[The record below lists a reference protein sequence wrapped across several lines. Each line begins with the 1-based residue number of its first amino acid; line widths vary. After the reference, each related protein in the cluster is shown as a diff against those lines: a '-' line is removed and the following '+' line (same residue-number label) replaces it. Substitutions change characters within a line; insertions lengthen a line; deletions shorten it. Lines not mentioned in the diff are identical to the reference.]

1 MGAKKPGDG
10 EFDDFGLDDE
20 LDMGPASTDDGMSLK
35 DDRKAVT
42 IVATS
47 FASGAKDYLM
57 DPRRQKEFIKKSLP
71 PGYSAAFDT
80 VDTGTKFAKELYDT
94 ATEELKPLTD
104 SAKKILDKTLP
115 KDGQYKPG
123 GLVEKLAKW
132 SRNKQSSGMS
142 EDETNEAA
150 ITTGLAD
157 IFKVQAEEQAA
168 KDRTENA
175 ERKVDRAIQMKMHG
189 GTLAHLQQIAGYTG
203 RLAAYQDQVL
213 VKFQQKQLELNYRQ
227 YFVQRQLLT
236 TMRDHAAI
244 SKDNLLVIAK
254 NTGLPDFVKM
264 RNTEV
269 VEQVLKTSTIAALGG
284 KARDW
289 FAGSSKRL
297 LSRYKAELRE
307 FASSV
312 GMVLESAGNTIE
324 MGQAMEEAGIDRR
337 TFAMEM
343 AGSGLGQA
351 AAGKLTGK
359 LSEKLLEMSSKNP
372 KLVNWGLRIA
382 NMNRGIP
389 QMLLDWV
396 RDRDPDGEGW
406 LSKFLNLTKEGL
418 GDFKKDTAIRTSAAD
433 KLDEAV
439 HFNLQTRQTL
449 VEVIPGWLSR
459 IHNELRMTRTGDDS
473 ISPMKYSF
481 ESGTFE
487 ETRQAYKGV
496 IKRVFDK
503 SKLTSS
509 TDKLREM
516 MAVFDGADLTDAE
529 KAALTKMMFEGAYDT
544 DVGLSVKKLLED
556 DGFEGVDDSIASPLK
571 QKMRN
576 YFGVSYTETLDRNGK
591 VKKKPQWDMEGPGQ
605 SRLSQLNSGFA
616 SLQEALPDFQD
627 ILQKEMQRGNQD
639 ALMDLGLIEYDE
651 STMTWNMKEDFFR
664 EAVLDQFKRLTPEQ
678 QAKPGVWSKVIR
690 EVMGKLQDTV
700 DGKGTTRTKTKFATG
715 GHVRSRKL
723 RGKFPNKRKDLP
735 FRRSGLI
742 DGPGTGT
749 SDSIDIQASDDE
761 FIVRAQTTRQ
771 PGALGFLKD
780 FNRRG
785 MAAVRAWSSRF
796 KQNDDFVGPLPEFVG
811 PMPQSLSERGLSAL
825 RGWGAKAREGAGNAK
840 AFWKA
845 NSYDP
850 LPDDGRNMGPVAPG
864 GIKKRTMTDIYEL
877 LDHWAPF
884 WGSNALNGGINALG
898 RLGARAKGMLGRFN
912 LPKLKSLGD
921 LVSKENIKQL
931 TKNGLS
937 AGERLLDKLKAK
949 LGPAGEWI
957 SSGINKVK
965 GAGTWLKDRM
975 KTGVPALWKD
985 AKGLYSHHTA
995 QFKDIYVV
1003 GEEDPRL
1010 TADKMLAGDYRD
1022 RYTKKIIKRLKDI
1035 TGPVDDAHTGK
1046 VIISIADHKKGLVDK
1061 FGKTL
1066 PFRILDKIKGFG
1078 SNMMKP
1084 LNFAKGVGLALYR
1097 KLDAIEDVYVKGEDE
1112 PRLLASKLSEG
1123 KYFDKETKKPIYRV
1137 KDISGPVV
1145 DETGA
1150 TMLNRRD
1157 IKRGLVNQHGK
1168 PITTLFEK
1176 AKGLALGGVD
1186 LALKAAQGFGKMV
1199 WGGATKLGRM
1209 ALNMKDWFGKGW
1221 NKLKGMEFNLGFG
1234 IMLNKPVV
1242 NKLEEI
1248 RILLDT
1254 RLPGG
1259 KKKKKASNDKDSDGF
1274 RDGSAEEQKQEAD
1287 AEKQAKQSGRMA
1299 TLLEKLAGV
1308 KEKVKGKASE
1318 AGTGIMGLFSG
1329 MRGLMGNLGDLLGGF
1344 TKFLPAAT
1352 TMMTILSKVKNIPGM
1367 VMGAGAA
1374 IKGAV
1379 TGGFLGKAG
1388 KVLGGVGRF
1397 AMGAGRLLMGGTGML
1412 LRGALT
1418 VGGAV
1423 LSSPALLTAA
1433 AVALA
1438 GYAAYKI
1445 YEYATKEDDYLL
1457 RWRMVQY
1464 GIDPDEEE
1472 LVKKILT
1479 AESLL
1484 LKNIQVSKNKTAKFG
1499 AGVKFGQL
1507 MDVFGVK
1514 EEDEV
1519 HMERFLGWL
1528 KYRFKPVF
1536 LSTVTIYFDITSG
1549 SSNILEA
1556 DQKLTTDQ
1564 SVDLVKKSHFP
1575 LGTQNSPYAWK
1586 GLPFTDPEE
1595 TDYDEDDIDDEY
1607 NDTLEDL
1614 EDDREKRDQRAQ
1626 SNQSKTSAN
1635 LKGERDKKQK
1645 EKDDSLTNRAKNSV
1659 SNWWEKTKG
1668 GASALLDKTKDVA
1681 SKAWNKIKGWKD
1693 GAVDATS
1700 RAMEA
1705 GIKGA
1710 KAGWKWMETKG
1721 SELAQGVGDGVNSA
1735 VEFAKKAGHAII
1747 PKNFSANANAVMQSL
1762 LTVAKQTGIAANPAA
1777 LAMFLAQMYHESGG
1791 FKTMSEN
1798 LNYRVDTLMKISKRA
1813 QNAGRAA
1820 VDQVVKAGPVAIAE
1834 FMYGGRMGNNAPGD
1848 GWKYRGRGPTQ
1859 LTGKDNYAAAGKALG
1874 LDLLNNPDLV
1884 AEPEVGA
1891 RVAAWFWNTR
1901 VGSKGASGDVTAV
1914 TKVINGGTN
1923 GLADRAE
1930 AFRSFLQRVKEGT
1943 IEVGAGMASA
1953 MTGVDVEGKPT
1964 QPAPKV
1970 GTAPGAKSTMHQ
1982 MGVTAGNAAKKQD
1995 NVVAQHKQA
2004 EVAKS
2009 AAAATSQ
2016 AAATKAAT
2024 STDSAIVAG
2033 LNSLL
2038 KTNQDQ
2044 LLVLRSIESKMDK
2057 FAGGASAA
2065 QTAAAKAEEKAAP
2078 TKTTN
2083 TNRSNS
2089 TAPVKMGS
2097 L

>member
-20 LDMGPASTDDGMSLK
+20 LDMGPASTDDGLSMK

-47 FASGAKDYLM
+47 FATGAKDYLM

-94 ATEELKPLTD
+94 AAEELKPLTD

-157 IFKVQAEEQAA
+157 IFKVQAEEQAQ

-236 TMRDHAAI
+236 AMREHAAI

-269 VEQVLKTSTIAALGG
+269 VEQVLKTSTIASLGG
-284 KARDW
+284 KAREW

-297 LSRYKAELRE
+297 LNRYKSELRE

-324 MGQAMEEAGIDRR
+324 MGQAMEEAGIDKR
-337 TFAMEM
+337 TFAMET

-351 AAGKLTGK
+351 AAGKVTGV
-359 LSEKLLEMSSKNP
+359 LSKKLLEMASKNP
-372 KLVNWGLRIA
+372 KMVNFGLRVA

-418 GDFKKDTAIRTSAAD
+418 GDFKKDTAVRTSAAD

-481 ESGTFE
+481 ESGSFE

-496 IKRVFDK
+496 IKRVFNK
-503 SKLTSS
+503 SNLTNS

-516 MAVFDGADLTDAE
+516 MTAFDGAELTDAE
-529 KAALTKMMFEGAYDT
+529 RAALTKMLFEGAYDT
-544 DVGLSVKKLLED
+544 DVGLSTKKLLED
-556 DGFEGVDDSIASPLK
+556 DGFEGVDDSIANPLK
-571 QKMRN
+571 QKLRN
-576 YFGVSYTETLDRNGK
+576 YFGVSYTETINENGK
-591 VKKKPQWDMEGPGQ
+591 VKKKPKWDYEGAGQ

-616 SLQEALPDFQD
+616 NLQEALPDFQQ
-627 ILQKEMQRGNQD
+627 ILQNEMRKGNQD
-639 ALMDLGLIEYDE
+639 ALIDLGLIEYDE
-651 STMTWNMKEDFFR
+651 SSMTWNMKEDFFKKS
-664 EAVLDQFKRLTPEQ
+664 VLDQFERLTPEQ
-678 QAKPGVWSKVIR
+678 QAKPGVWSKIIR
-690 EVMGKLQDTV
+690 DVMGRLQDTV
-700 DGKGTTRTKTKFATG
+700 DGKRADKPKTRFATG
-715 GHVRSRKL
+715 GRIKTGRKKRNKL
-723 RGKFPNKRKDLP
+723 VVGRG
-735 FRRSGLI
+735 SGSSDDSSVA
-742 DGPGTGT
+742 DGHIQGAGTGT
-749 SDSIDIQASDDE
+749 SDSINIQASDDE
-761 FIVRAQTTRQ
+761 FIVNAQTARQ
-771 PGALGFLKD
+771 PGALDFLKE
-780 FNRRG
+780 FNRNG
-785 MAAVRAWSSRF
+785 MSSLR
-796 KQNDDFVGPLPEFVG
+796 KWASRLKGPDADFVGPI
-811 PMPQSLSERGLSAL
+811 PQSLSERGLSAL
-825 RGWGAKAREGAGNAK
+825 RGWGAKARERTSSAA
-840 AFWKA
+840 AAWKA
-845 NSYDP
+845 NNYDA

-864 GIKKRTMTDIYEL
+864 GIKKRTMTDVYEL

-912 LPKLKSLGD
+912 LPNLKNLGN
-921 LVSKENIKQL
+921 LVSKENIKTL
-931 TKNGLS
+931 TKSGLS
-937 AGERLLDKLKAK
+937 AGERLLDKLKSK
-949 LGPAGEWI
+949 LGPAGEWLTT
-957 SSGINKVK
+957 GINKAK
-965 GAGTWLKDRM
+965 GGATWLKDRM
-975 KTGVPALWKD
+975 KVGVPALWKD
-985 AKGLYSHHTA
+985 AKGAYAHHTA
-995 QFKDIYVV
+995 KFKDIYVI
-1003 GEEDPRL
+1003 GEEEPRL

-1022 RYTKKIIKRLKDI
+1022 RNSKKIIKRLKDI

-1061 FGKTL
+1061 WGKTL
-1066 PFRILDKIKGFG
+1066 PFRILDRVKGFAG
-1078 SNMMKP
+1078 NAMKP
-1084 LNFAKGVGLALYR
+1084 INFAKGIGLSLYR
-1097 KLDAIEDVYVKGEDE
+1097 KLNAWEDVYVKGEEE
-1112 PRLLASKLSEG
+1112 PRLLASKLADG
-1123 KYFDKETKKPIYRV
+1123 KYFDKETKKPIYHV
-1137 KDISGPVV
+1137 KDIKGPVI

-1157 IKRGLVNQHGK
+1157 LKKGLVNQHGK

-1176 AKGLALGGVD
+1176 VKGLASAGAD
-1186 LALKAAQGFGKMV
+1186 LALKGLVGIGKAV
-1199 WGGATKLGRM
+1199 WGGVGKIGRA

-1221 NKLKGMEFNLGFG
+1221 DKLKGMEFNLGFG

-1242 NKLEEI
+1242 SKLEEI
-1248 RILLDT
+1248 RILLDA

-1259 KKKKKASNDKDSDGF
+1259 RKKKKASNDKDGDGF

-1287 AEKQAKQSGRMA
+1287 AENQAKQSGRMA
-1299 TLLEKLAGV
+1299 ALLEKLAGV
-1308 KEKVKGKASE
+1308 KDKIKGKASE

-1329 MRGLMGNLGDLLGGF
+1329 MKDLMGNLGGLLGGF

-1374 IKGAV
+1374 IKGAA
-1379 TGGFLGKAG
+1379 GGFLGKAG
-1388 KVLGGVGRF
+1388 GILGGVKNF

-1412 LRGALT
+1412 LRGAVT
-1418 VGGAV
+1418 IGGAV
-1423 LSSPALLTAA
+1423 LSSPVLLTAA

-1472 LVKKILT
+1472 LVKKVLT

-1484 LKNIQVSKNKTAKFG
+1484 LKNIQVSKNKTARFG
-1499 AGVKFGQL
+1499 AGVKFSQL
-1507 MDVFGVK
+1507 MAIFGVK
-1514 EEDEV
+1514 EEDEA

-1564 SVDLVKKSHFP
+1564 SVDLAKKSHFA
-1575 LGTQNSPYAWK
+1575 LGTSNSPYAWK
-1586 GLPFTDPEE
+1586 GLPFEDPEE
-1595 TDYDEDDIDDEY
+1595 TDYDEEDIQDEHE
-1607 NDTLEDL
+1607 DVLEDL

-1635 LKGERDKKQK
+1635 LKTERDKKQK
-1645 EKDDSLTNRAKNSV
+1645 EKDDSLTNRAKNTV
-1659 SNWWEKTKG
+1659 SGWWEKTKG

-1681 SKAWNKIKGWKD
+1681 SKAWDKVKGWKD

-1705 GIKGA
+1705 GVNGA
-1710 KAGWKWMETKG
+1710 KAGWQWMKSTG
-1721 SELAQGVGDGVNSA
+1721 SELAAGAASGVNGA
-1735 VEFAKKAGHAII
+1735 VEFAKKVGHAVI
-1747 PKNFSANANAVMQSL
+1747 PKNFSANANAVLQSL
-1762 LTVAKQTGIAANPAA
+1762 MSVAKQTGIAANPAA

-1813 QNAGRAA
+1813 QGAGRAA

-1859 LTGKDNYAAAGKALG
+1859 LTGKANYEAAGKALG
-1874 LDLLNNPDLV
+1874 LDLINNPDLV

-1891 RVAAWFWNTR
+1891 RVAAWFWNTK

-1914 TKVINGGTN
+1914 TRVINGGTN

-1930 AFRSFLQRVKEGT
+1930 AFKSFLQRVKDGT
-1943 IEVGAGMASA
+1943 IGAGMAVA
-1953 MTGVDVEGKPT
+1953 GAVAGGDTEGKPT
-1964 QPAPKV
+1964 QPAAKV
-1970 GTAPGAKSTMHQ
+1970 AKGPASAAPAATATGGSGAAT
-1982 MGVTAGNAAKKQD
+1982 KKQD

-2004 EVAKS
+2004 EVAK
-2009 AAAATSQ
+2009 AAAASTSQ
-2016 AAATKAAT
+2016 AAASRAAT
-2024 STDSAIVAG
+2024 SADNAIVTG

-2044 LLVLRSIESKMDK
+2044 LVVLQSINSKMDK
-2057 FAGGASAA
+2057 FMGGAGAA
-2065 QTAAAKAEEKAAP
+2065 TLAADKAQP
-2078 TKTTN
+2078 VSSTSKTNN
-2083 TNRSNS
+2083 TTRSNS